1 MGHSKN
7 VAHNMKKTLLYIL
20 AFIGVISVVSKIV
33 GLYNTEK
40 LTRQYWDN
48 CSKVKVGMTLNE
60 ARQII
65 GDLKYQYWAQDQKSA
80 EIIVQQNKNGVEY
93 TLEYN
98 MIFAGSDNMRLYF
111 DPVTLRVT
119 KIFCGE

>member
-1 MGHSKN
+1 
-7 VAHNMKKTLLYIL
+7 MKRILLYIL
-20 AFIGVISVVSKIV
+20 AIIGVISLVSKVI
-33 GLYNTEK
+33 GFYQNEK

-48 CSKVKVGMTLNE
+48 CDKVKVGMTLNE

-65 GDLKYQYWAQDQKSA
+65 GDLKYQYWVQDEESA
-80 EIIVQQNKNGVEY
+80 EIIVQQGKNGVEF
-93 TLEYN
+93 TLEYS

-111 DPVTLRVT
+111 DPITLRVT

>member
-1 MGHSKN
+1 
-7 VAHNMKKTLLYIL
+7 MKIKLLYVL
-20 AFIGVISVVSKIV
+20 AFIGMISMISKVI
-33 GLYNTEK
+33 GFYQTEK

-48 CSKVKVGMTLNE
+48 CGKVKVGMTLKD

-65 GDLKYQYWAQDQKSA
+65 GDLKYQYWSQDQESA
-80 EIIVQQNKNGVEY
+80 EIIVKQGQNGVEY

-98 MIFAGSDNMRLYF
+98 MIFAGSDNMKLYF
-111 DPVTLRVT
+111 DPITLRVT